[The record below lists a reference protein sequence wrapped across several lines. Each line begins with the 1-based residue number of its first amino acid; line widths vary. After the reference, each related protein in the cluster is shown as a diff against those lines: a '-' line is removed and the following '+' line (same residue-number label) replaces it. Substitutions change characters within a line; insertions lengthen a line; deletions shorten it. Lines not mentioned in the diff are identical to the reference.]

1 MFSSD
6 PPDRVTHAAQGA
18 HPLLLFRARRGRV
31 WALVCFGF
39 VASEAFFAW
48 HAPSAWAVGEQNAR
62 LRGSVVEGGTDIPMQ
77 GAHISIR
84 GDALIGGPRKA
95 IADEEGRFDFPL
107 LPPGKYTITVAYE
120 GLKSVERRITLELGQ
135 TQNVKIPITAELEKA
150 ETVTVVEERR
160 RLDSDRL
167 STGKVLTAE
176 SQAKLAT
183 PRRYQDVVQQL
194 PGVTGDSNP
203 TMAGATLRHNRYLVD
218 GLDITDPVEGTFSAN
233 FNFDA
238 IGQMDLLLLAVD
250 AQYNSLGG
258 VINLVTKS
266 GSDKLTID
274 SSFYINHQS
283 LSLGGRA
290 GNQLYEGRLLDQ
302 TDPRPPV
309 ASYQANLNIG
319 GPIVKQKL
327 WFYLS
332 TEYRY
337 RINSVMPGAPL
348 NSQHPPLE
356 RHDLYAR
363 LKLTWAPS
371 ARHRLNL
378 SVNADPTWLTNIR
391 NIDGS
396 QTNAYTPEADYFQ
409 NQGGVFGILNWDYFA
424 TDNLLVGVQT
434 GVQWFGF
441 QIGPQLGDFQSPT
454 HIDNASTIT
463 WNNAD
468 SFSIWQ
474 DGRFRFQ
481 FDPTVTWIKR
491 GWLGQ
496 HTFKAGAQFQFLRNY
511 TLSGTPA
518 NQIYTDDTSQGGLLR
533 DSTSTERPYGCVEGQ
548 PNPKPGSSATPC
560 FQRSDYEPQRAQVR
574 VGWALGAFLQDTWKP
589 TSWLT
594 LVPGFRVD
602 YGTAQN
608 SLGQVVQNLLG
619 FGPRLGASLDLT
631 RDGKTLVKFAYG
643 RSNEVASL
651 RIAALADVNPASKTW
666 GYNPATGRFD
676 QFLWSDGGGG
686 GYDLSGRCA
695 DGQIRMEC
703 GNAKLSL
710 RPPHSDFV
718 TAALERELY
727 PNVVGSIT
735 YTYRRIEDLWED
747 LEINAYRTL
756 DGGNVAGFSDPTLGN
771 VKAYRPTLEAF
782 RRYQSMDLVIAGNPS
797 PAWSVFVAY
806 TLSFLDGTLD
816 DQISVLRN
824 DTPRDL
830 RLYGYLLD
838 DHRHQVKANA
848 SYTLFGFTAGV
859 NLAYITGAPTT
870 RLFSTTALGYQGR
883 YGFRGIDPG
892 SDPNDV
898 RKWTELRS
906 SDVLDLSV
914 RAQYDLYGLIRQHL
928 TLIVDVFNVLD
939 LSSPTR
945 TNTTQASTYKPAFE
959 ARNSASYGAVL
970 GRQVPFR
977 VQFGARFQY

>member
-1 MFSSD
+1 MCDTEPYRVLHSRLRRRSGIFWSFFCAGLSASCILFL
-6 PPDRVTHAAQGA
+6 PPRAA
-18 HPLLLFRARRGRV
+18 F
-31 WALVCFGF
+31 
-39 VASEAFFAW
+39 
-48 HAPSAWAVGEQNAR
+48 AVGEQNAR
-62 LRGSVVEGGTDIPMQ
+62 FTGVVVESGTDVPML
-77 GAHISIR
+77 GAKISIR
-84 GDALIGGPRKA
+84 GDALIGGPRTA
-95 IADEEGRFDFPL
+95 LADDDGRFDFPA
-107 LPPGKYTITVAYE
+107 LPPGKYVVTITYE
-120 GLKSVERRITLELGQ
+120 GLKPAERRLTLELGQ
-135 TQNVKIPITAELEKA
+135 TQDLTIRLAAELEKT
-150 ETVTVVEERR
+150 ETRTIVEERR
-160 RLDSDRL
+160 RLDADRL
-167 STGKVLTAE
+167 STGKVLTAD

-194 PGVTGDSNP
+194 PGVTGNSNP
-203 TMAGATLRHNRYLVD
+203 TMAGATQRHNRYLVD

-250 AQYNSLGG
+250 AQYNSMGG

-266 GSDKLTID
+266 GSDKLTVD
-274 SSFYINHQS
+274 SSFYVNHQT

-290 GNQLYEGRLLDQ
+290 GSRLYEGRLLDQ
-302 TDPRPPV
+302 SDPKPPV
-309 ASYQANLNIG
+309 ASYQVNLNLG

-348 NSQHPPLE
+348 NVQHPPLE

-396 QTNAYTPEADYFQ
+396 QTNAYTGEGDYFQ

-424 TDNLLVGVQT
+424 TDNVLFGLQT

-441 QIGPQLGDFQSPT
+441 QIGPQLGDLVSPT
-454 HIDNASTIT
+454 HVDNGSTIT

-468 SFSIWQ
+468 AFSIWN

-481 FDPTVTWIKR
+481 FDPTVTWFKR

-496 HTFKAGAQFQFLRNY
+496 HTFKAGAQFQFLRNHSL
-511 TLSGTPA
+511 TGTPG
-518 NQIYTDDTSQGGLLR
+518 NLVYTDDTSQGGGVLSR
-533 DSTSTERPYGCVEGQ
+533 DPTSQDRPFGCIEGQ
-548 PNPKPGSSATPC
+548 PFPRPGSTATPC
-560 FQRSDYEPQRAQVR
+560 FQRTDFEPQRAQVR
-574 VGWALGAFLQDTWKP
+574 IGWALGAFVQDTWKP
-589 TSWLT
+589 VSWLT
-594 LVPGFRVD
+594 IIPGFRVD

-619 FGPRLGASLDLT
+619 FGPRLGASVDLT
-631 RDGKTLVKFAYG
+631 RDGKTLVKLAYG
-643 RSNEVASL
+643 RANEVASL
-651 RIAALADVNPASKTW
+651 RIAALADINPASTTW
-666 GYNPATGRFD
+666 NYNATSGRFD
-676 QFLWSDGGGG
+676 NYFSSDGGSG
-686 GYDLSGRCA
+686 GYDLSGKCA
-695 DGQIRMEC
+695 DGEDRTSC

-718 TAALERELY
+718 TASFERELY
-727 PNVVGSIT
+727 PNVAASVT
-735 YTYRRIEDLWED
+735 YTYRRLEDLWED
-747 LEINAYRTL
+747 IEINAYRTL
-756 DGGNVAGFSDPTLGN
+756 DGGNIAGFSNPSLGN
-771 VKAYRPTLEAF
+771 VRAYRPTQEAF
-782 RRYQSMDLVIAGNPS
+782 RRYQAMDIVIAGNPS

-806 TLSFLDGTLD
+806 TLSFLDGTVD
-816 DQISVLRN
+816 DQISTLRN
-824 DTPRDL
+824 DPARDL
-830 RLYGYLLD
+830 RFYGYLLD
-838 DHRHQVKANA
+838 DHRHQLKANA
-848 SYTLFGFTAGV
+848 SYTFHGLTAGV
-859 NLAYITGAPTT
+859 TLAYVTGAPTT
-870 RLFSTTALGYQGR
+870 RLFSTTAFGYQGR
-883 YGFRGIDPG
+883 YGWRGIDPG
-892 SDPNDV
+892 SDPNDI

-906 SDVLDLSV
+906 TDVLDLSV

-928 TLIVDVFNVLD
+928 SLIVDVFNVLD

-945 TNTTQASTYKPAFE
+945 TNTTQASTYQPAFE
-959 ARNSASYGAVL
+959 ARNSASYGAVT
-970 GRQVPFR
+970 GRQIPFR